1 MPAYVSSTV
10 TRPMPNLENLKKQ
23 AKLYLRWHRD
33 RYYPVAARIRAVLPS
48 YRHLSDREVLAH
60 SFRLS
65 DAQELIA
72 RKAGFES
79 WEALR
84 KGIRTMTHTQAQTL
98 SKPVLL
104 AAEPQLFVA
113 DIAASCEFY
122 TKKLG
127 FSVAFSYG
135 EPPFYG
141 QVFRD
146 GARLN
151 LRCLDKPG
159 LDPEIRD
166 SDQLLSASITLDDAK
181 PLFLE
186 YQAAGVLF
194 AQPLKTEPW
203 GARTFIVRDP
213 DGNLIL
219 FAGAGRVAGRSTAWS
234 RAVQERGRLSG
245 GPPPGEYRRA

>member
-1 MPAYVSSTV
+1 
-10 TRPMPNLENLKKQ
+10 MPNLENLKKQ

-33 RYYPVAARIRAVLPS
+33 GYYPVAAQIRALLPRF
-48 YRHLSDREVLAH
+48 RHLNDQAVLMH
-60 SFRLS
+60 RFKLS

-72 RKAGFES
+72 KKAGFEN
-79 WEALR
+79 WEALLR
-84 KGIRTMTHTQAQTL
+84 GVHTMNDPHIETQ
-98 SKPVLL
+98 SKPILL

-127 FSVAFSYG
+127 FTVAFTYG

-151 LRCLDKPG
+151 LRHLDEPAFR
-159 LDPEIRD
+159 PELRGD
-166 SDQLLSASITLDDAK
+166 LLSASIVLDDAK

-186 YQAAGVLF
+186 FQAAGVVF
-194 AQPLKTEPW
+194 HQVLKTEPW
-203 GARTFIVRDP
+203 GARTFIVCDP

-219 FAGAGRVAGRSTAWS
+219 FAG
-234 RAVQERGRLSG
+234 RGQ
-245 GPPPGEYRRA
+245 

>member
-10 TRPMPNLENLKKQ
+10 MRPMPNLENLKKQ

-72 RKAGFES
+72 RKTGFES

-84 KGIRTMTHTQAQTL
+84 KGMQTMAHTQAQTP

-113 DIAASCEFY
+113 DIVASCEFY

-166 SDQLLSASITLDDAK
+166 SEQLLSASITLDDAK

-219 FAGAGRVAGRSTAWS
+219 FAG
-234 RAVQERGRLSG
+234 RG
-245 GPPPGEYRRA
+245 E

>member
-1 MPAYVSSTV
+1 
-10 TRPMPNLENLKKQ
+10 MPNLENLKKQ

-33 RYYPVAARIRAVLPS
+33 QHYPVAARIRAVLPS
-48 YRHLSDREVLAH
+48 FRHLTDREILAQ
-60 SFRLS
+60 SFQLS

-72 RKAGFES
+72 RQAGFDS

-84 KGIRTMTHTQAQTL
+84 KGVQTMTDTQSQSL
-98 SKPVLL
+98 CKPTLL

-113 DIAASCEFY
+113 DILLSCEFY
-122 TKKLG
+122 AKQLG
-127 FSVAFSYG
+127 FSVAFTYG

-151 LRCLDKPG
+151 LRCLAKPAI
-159 LDPEIRD
+159 DPQLRGSED
-166 SDQLLSASITLDDAK
+166 LLSASITLDDAK

-186 YQAAGVLF
+186 FQAAGVTF
-194 AQPLKTEPW
+194 HQALKTEPW

-219 FAGAGRVAGRSTAWS
+219 FSGR
-234 RAVQERGRLSG
+234 E
-245 GPPPGEYRRA
+245 

>member
-1 MPAYVSSTV
+1 MPAYVSNRSA
-10 TRPMPNLENLKKQ
+10 PMPNIGNLKKQ
-23 AKLYLRWHRD
+23 AKLYLRWHRN
-33 RYYPVAARIRAVLPS
+33 RYYPVAARIRAVLPRF
-48 YRHLSDREVLAH
+48 RHLNDEEILAH
-60 SFRLS
+60 SFTLS

-72 RKAGFES
+72 RKTGFES

-84 KGIRTMTHTQAQTL
+84 KGDLAMTDARAQQPGKT
-98 SKPVLL
+98 VLL
-104 AAEPQLFVA
+104 AAEPQLIVS
-113 DIAASCEFY
+113 DIAASSEFY

-135 EPPFYG
+135 EPPFYA

-151 LRCLDKPG
+151 LRHLDTPG
-159 LDPEIRD
+159 VDTALRD
-166 SDQLLSASITLDDAK
+166 REQLLSASITLDDAK

-186 YQAAGVLF
+186 YQAAGVGF
-194 AQPLKTEPW
+194 VQPLRSEPW

-219 FAGAGRVAGRSTAWS
+219 FAGH
-234 RAVQERGRLSG
+234 
-245 GPPPGEYRRA
+245 GE

>member
-1 MPAYVSSTV
+1 
-10 TRPMPNLENLKKQ
+10 MPNLENLKKQ
-23 AKLYLRWHRD
+23 AKLNLRWHRD
-33 RYYPVAARIRAVLPS
+33 RYYPVAAQIRAVLP
-48 YRHLSDREVLAH
+48 RFHHLTDQAVLAH
-60 SFRLS
+60 SFKLS

-72 RKAGFES
+72 KKAGYES
-79 WEALR
+79 WEALL
-84 KGIRTMTHTQAQTL
+84 KGVHTMNDLHTETQP
-98 SKPVLL
+98 KPILL

-113 DIAASCEFY
+113 DVGASCEFY

-127 FSVAFSYG
+127 FTVAFTYG

-151 LRCLDKPG
+151 LRHLDEPAIR
-159 LDPEIRD
+159 PELQDREH
-166 SDQLLSASITLDDAK
+166 LLSASITLGDAK

-186 YQAAGVLF
+186 FQAAGVVF
-194 AQPLKTEPW
+194 HQVLKTEPW

-219 FAGAGRVAGRSTAWS
+219 FAG
-234 RAVQERGRLSG
+234 RGR
-245 GPPPGEYRRA
+245 

>member
-1 MPAYVSSTV
+1 
-10 TRPMPNLENLKKQ
+10 MPNLENLKKQ

-33 RYYPVAARIRAVLPS
+33 RYYPVAAQIRAVLPRF
-48 YRHLSDREVLAH
+48 RHLTDREVLAH

-72 RKAGFES
+72 KKAGFEN
-79 WEALR
+79 WEALL
-84 KGIRTMTHTQAQTL
+84 KGVHTMEDIHGETV
-98 SKPVLL
+98 SKPTLL

-113 DIAASCEFY
+113 DIGASCEFY
-122 TKKLG
+122 TEKLG
-127 FSVAFSYG
+127 FSVAFTYG

-151 LRCLDKPG
+151 LRQLDEPA
-159 LDPEIRD
+159 LRPELRGKV
-166 SDQLLSASITLDDAK
+166 LSASITLDDAK

-186 YQAAGVLF
+186 FQAAGVVF
-194 AQPLKTEPW
+194 HQTLKTEPW
-203 GARTFIVRDP
+203 GARTFIVADP

-219 FAGAGRVAGRSTAWS
+219 FAG
-234 RAVQERGRLSG
+234 RG
-245 GPPPGEYRRA
+245 